1 MPNLN
6 NSITSDLIRSFH
18 VISMAMAYRASQEW
32 LRLIRDSEPEM
43 TTPVII
49 DPPHLTAWIRM
60 MIASAFHP
68 QVFRKANLTGKDLSL
83 GEANSKPHPEVY
95 NLNDKCFK
103 GFHGQEIMYKSRA
116 GVNRG
121 NESNSIRESVPKV
134 VLFEYRTFAIRF
146 IFFWRAYR
154 NTMRKMSFWNALEE
168 YDVLKFGA

>member
-6 NSITSDLIRSFH
+6 NSITTDLIWSYM
-18 VISMAMAYRASQEW
+18 VISMAMSYRASQEW

-95 NLNDKCFK
+95 DSNASRDFMGKKSCTNPEQAWTEEMRAILYESQFLKLFFLNI
-103 GFHGQEIMYKSRA
+103 G
-116 GVNRG
+116 
-121 NESNSIRESVPKV
+121 P
-134 VLFEYRTFAIRF
+134 FAIRF

>member
-6 NSITSDLIRSFH
+6 NSITTDLIWSYM

-95 NLNDKCFK
+95 DSNASRDFMGK
-103 GFHGQEIMYKSRA
+103 KSCTNPEQA
-116 GVNRG
+116 
-121 NESNSIRESVPKV
+121 
-134 VLFEYRTFAIRF
+134 
-146 IFFWRAYR
+146 
-154 NTMRKMSFWNALEE
+154 
-168 YDVLKFGA
+168 